1 MSTTANEEDRRVYMA
16 SLAEMRSNDLI
27 NADDE
32 NALIRHYDDQK
43 ASIEAAFL
51 EFLPEYQRRMREDGE
66 AKANEWL
73 AETAREIG
81 QREGE
86 AARRAVGGVSAS
98 KDGGPAA
105 A

>member
-1 MSTTANEEDRRVYMA
+1 MNAGTEEDRRVYLA
-16 SLAEMRSNDLI
+16 SLAEMRANDLI
-27 NADDE
+27 SADDE
-32 NALIRHYDDQK
+32 NALIRHYEDQR

-51 EFLPEYQRRMREDGE
+51 EFLPEYQRRVREDGE

-81 QREGE
+81 RREGE
-86 AARRAVGGVSAS
+86 ASRKVVDGMSANH
-98 KDGGPAA
+98 GGPAA

>member
-1 MSTTANEEDRRVYMA
+1 MNAGTEEDRRVYMA
-16 SLAEMRSNDLI
+16 SLAEMRANDLI
-27 NADDE
+27 SADDE
-32 NALIRHYDDQK
+32 NALIRHYEDQK

-51 EFLPEYQRRMREDGE
+51 EFLPEYQRRVREDGE

-81 QREGE
+81 RREGE
-86 AARRAVGGVSAS
+86 ASRKVVDGLSANHS
-98 KDGGPAA
+98 GPAA

>member
-1 MSTTANEEDRRVYMA
+1 MNAGTEEDRRVYMA
-16 SLAEMRSNDLI
+16 SLAEMRANDLI
-27 NADDE
+27 SADDE
-32 NALIRHYDDQK
+32 NALIRHYEDQK

-51 EFLPEYQRRMREDGE
+51 EFLPEYQRRVREDGE

-81 QREGE
+81 RREGE
-86 AARRAVGGVSAS
+86 ASRKVVDGLSANHN
-98 KDGGPAA
+98 GPAA